1 MSPIARRLAWGLTLV
16 SLGAMVGCSTPMSR
30 PTPVDIPAVTVGQEL
45 TVRTLPIELGAVQ
58 FSLGLTARQQR
69 LALADSSG
77 RVLLLDAESLRV
89 LWRAETGAPLQ
100 AAAGTDGRDVAVVSR
115 AGRLLVL
122 SDGQIRWQ
130 QQLTSDT
137 FTAPL
142 VAGGRVFV
150 LGADRSVSA
159 FDGQTGTRLWQ
170 RTRPGEPLV
179 LREAGVLQTHGERVL
194 ASHSGRLQALNPDT
208 GVPLWEAVVSV
219 PRGVNDMERLVD
231 LLGPAARMGEQLCV
245 RAFQTQVACLEGTNG
260 QLLWSR
266 AITGER
272 AVAADAD
279 RVYVILANGSI
290 QALRRTDGE
299 RLWESDRLKYRQLGR
314 IWRLDKTVLVSDSG
328 GWVYALNPASGELQN
343 RLRLTD
349 EPLAGA
355 IVLDPQRSL
364 VVTRSGR
371 VFEIK
376 TP

>member
-30 PTPVDIPAVTVGQEL
+30 PTPVDIPAVTVRQEL

-208 GVPLWEAVVSV
+208 GV
-219 PRGVNDMERLVD
+219 
-231 LLGPAARMGEQLCV
+231 
-245 RAFQTQVACLEGTNG
+245 
-260 QLLWSR
+260 
-266 AITGER
+266 
-272 AVAADAD
+272 
-279 RVYVILANGSI
+279 
-290 QALRRTDGE
+290 RR
-299 RLWESDRLKYRQLGR
+299 W
-314 IWRLDKTVLVSDSG
+314 
-328 GWVYALNPASGELQN
+328 
-343 RLRLTD
+343 
-349 EPLAGA
+349 
-355 IVLDPQRSL
+355 
-364 VVTRSGR
+364 
-371 VFEIK
+371 
-376 TP
+376 